1 MSESKVYKVKV
12 NGSEYGADDK
22 ASAEALAELLG
33 GEVFT
38 VSKQEAISHVR
49 AITKTDPIPSR
60 FADFVAD
67 VGEMLDVILEDGE
80 CWQLTV
86 RRDKKADAWY
96 RNMKDETL
104 DGPVYDENG
113 AKFDSYAAAR
123 WEYGQKC
130 NVQYLKN
137 GIRKAGNKSL
147 KFGKSKPKG
156 TA

>member
-49 AITKTDPIPSR
+49 AITKVDPIPSR
-60 FADFVAD
+60 FTDFVAD
-67 VGEMLDVILEDGE
+67 TMNALDALLDEGE
-80 CWQLTV
+80 CWQLTI
-86 RRDKKADAWY
+86 RRDKNADAWY
-96 RNMKDETL
+96 RNMKDEEL

-113 AKFDSYAAAR
+113 TEFSSYAAAR

-130 NVQYLKN
+130 SVQYLKN
-137 GIRKAGNKSL
+137 GIRKAGNKLL
-147 KFGKSKPKG
+147 KFSKSKPKG
-156 TA
+156 AA